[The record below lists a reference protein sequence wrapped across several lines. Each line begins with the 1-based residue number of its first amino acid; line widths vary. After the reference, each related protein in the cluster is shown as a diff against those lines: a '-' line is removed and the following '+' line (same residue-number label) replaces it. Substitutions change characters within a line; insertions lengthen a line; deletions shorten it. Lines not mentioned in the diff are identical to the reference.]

1 MEADQ
6 VNKIIGSL
14 KRDLEKIYPDMS
26 AEMPVDNTPDSIDK
40 VKKMA
45 AVASSNSMAL
55 ALNARALSQYIKQRE
70 AAITLEHIKAKD
82 LMTPKEDHL
91 KAYLKSE
98 LSEVYAYSELC
109 NRMLELCRQRVML
122 AQTFLRNVQQET
134 FNGKLEF

>member
-6 VNKIIGSL
+6 VTKIIKHL
-14 KRDLEKIYPDMS
+14 KKDLEKIYPDMS
-26 AEMPVDNTPDSIDK
+26 AEMPVDPSPDSIAK

-70 AAITLEHIKAKD
+70 ADITLEHIKAKD
-82 LMTPKEDHL
+82 LMTPKEEHL
-91 KAYLKSE
+91 KALFRSE

-109 NRMLELCRQRVML
+109 NRMLELCKQRVML
-122 AQTFLRNVQQET
+122 AQTFLRNAGQES
-134 FNGKLEF
+134 FGGNLEI